1 MSPSKG
7 KNAKPSAQ
15 WTQQML
21 SQGFKA
27 LSENRLKAAGEYCRK
42 VLSTQPDLVEGHF
55 LVGLVAREM
64 KDRRTAISAFGS
76 VTRLQPDHAAAYA
89 QLAHIFMQSGQPNRG
104 YEALQKTLECESG
117 DPIVQ
122 SLIGQ
127 VYFMLGEQEASFE
140 WHSKAFSSQPE
151 NPAFNVNL
159 ANSLVFL
166 GKLDEAKAALA
177 TALKLQPGNPQAH
190 WILSNVSK
198 ATDTQHIE
206 TLKELLQRDNLS
218 ARGKAFLSYGLG
230 KELEDLQ
237 KWDAAFEAFS
247 EGASAR
253 RSLVEYDEAAEA
265 AMFRELEHTFTRQWM
280 DRDADGFDDP
290 SPIFI
295 VGQPRSGTTLVERV
309 ITSHSQVHS
318 AGELQQFGIAIRRM
332 LDYRQPRRYSAD
344 LVRRSA
350 QIDFAELGRLYFDM
364 SRKMRG
370 NLPRFVDKLPTN
382 YQNIPLILKA
392 LPNAK
397 IVHLV
402 RNPMDACF
410 SSFKQLFADAYPHS
424 YDQQEMARHHAR
436 YLHLMSV
443 WRERFPGQFFDI
455 HYEDIATNLEPN
467 AHQLIDFLGLPW
479 EQACLD
485 FHQQSAAV
493 TTASA
498 VQVREP
504 AHTRSIGRWKKYQKQ
519 LAPMLAEFRKLD
531 VDIDV
536 WNQKLPDTGN

>member
-1 MSPSKG
+1 
-7 KNAKPSAQ
+7 
-15 WTQQML
+15 ML
-21 SQGFKA
+21 RDGFKA
-27 LSENRLKAAGEYCRK
+27 LSENRLKAAGECCRK
-42 VLSTQPDLVEGHF
+42 VLSAQPELVEGHF

-76 VTRLQPDHAAAYA
+76 VTKLQPDHAAAYA
-89 QLAHIFMQSGQPNRG
+89 QVGHIFMQSGQPNRG
-104 YEALQKTLECESG
+104 YEALLKAVEFEAG
-117 DPIVQ
+117 DPMVQ

-127 VYFMLGEQEASFE
+127 VYFMLGEQDASFQ
-140 WHSKAFSSQPE
+140 WHSKALACQPE
-151 NPAFNVNL
+151 NPAFNVNF

-166 GKLDEAKAALA
+166 GRLDEAREALA

-198 ATDTQHIE
+198 ATNTQHIE
-206 TLKELLQRDNLS
+206 TLQQLLKRENLAAQGRS
-218 ARGKAFLSYGLG
+218 FLNYGLG

-237 KWDAAFEAFS
+237 QWDAAFEALS

-253 RSLVEYDEAAEA
+253 RSVIEYDEASEA
-265 AMFRELEHTFTRQWM
+265 AMFKEMEHTFTREWM
-280 DRDADGFDDP
+280 EQAGGSLDDP

-332 LDYRQPRRYSAD
+332 LDYQQPKRYSAD

-350 QIDFAELGRLYFDM
+350 ELDTQQLGQLYFDM
-364 SRKMRG
+364 AKKMRG
-370 NLPRFVDKLPTN
+370 NLPRFVDKLPSN

-397 IVHLV
+397 IIHLV

-443 WRERFPGQFFDI
+443 WRERFPGRFFDI
-455 HYEDIATNLEPN
+455 RYEDIATDLEPN
-467 AHQLIDFLGLPW
+467 ARRLIDFLELPW

-504 AHTRSIGRWKKYQKQ
+504 AHTRSIGRWKKYQHQ
-519 LAPMLAEFRKLD
+519 LAPMQAELEKWNVAIERQ
-531 VDIDV
+531 VDLHLL
-536 WNQKLPDTGN
+536 NN